1 MIQHEDQILVALR
14 RIIRAVDLHSRRLV
28 EQSGLTGPQLL
39 TLREAARLSRPSA
52 GDLARAV
59 RLSQATITGILDR
72 LERRG
77 LIERIRGDAD
87 RRSVFV
93 VLTPRGQEILAK
105 APSLLQDRFCN
116 ELTRL
121 AEWEQTLMLSILQRL
136 ASMMEAEDIEAA
148 PMLMAGPLDAVAQ
161 VPKPTIPTPGEA
173 DLVSASGPHPAK
185 PEAELGQRV

>member
-1 MIQHEDQILVALR
+1 MIQHEDQILIALR

-39 TLREAARLSRPSA
+39 TLREADRLSRPSA

-59 RLSQATITGILDR
+59 RLSQATVTGILDR

-77 LIERIRGDAD
+77 FIERVRGDAD

-93 VLTPRGQEILAK
+93 VVTPHGRESLAK
-105 APSLLQDRFCN
+105 APSLLQDRFRK

-121 AEWEQTLMLSILQRL
+121 ADWEQTLMLSILQRL
-136 ASMMEAEDIEAA
+136 ASMMEAEDLEAA
-148 PMLMAGPLDAVAQ
+148 PMLTAGPLDAVGQATN
-161 VPKPTIPTPGEA
+161 PLTHGPTATTQSSDPGLDREKR
-173 DLVSASGPHPAK
+173 G
-185 PEAELGQRV
+185 AEFAPQI